1 MKSGSL
7 IQKIYASSWFLAA
20 IPAILLSAS
29 LFLLNI
35 SLNVLS
41 AFIFFTVSYLI
52 LFIFS
57 IALRRLSRR
66 DCRTEV
72 NREIINLN
80 LKSIQLQGLKAQLDP
95 HFIFNIL
102 NTVASLIYLDDREKA
117 YDYMIK
123 FTQLLRGI
131 FNDSEDIYRS
141 LGDEL
146 ELVNTYLEL
155 EKLRFGEK
163 LKYNVRVGE
172 NVTRKEQVPKF
183 VIQTFAEN
191 SVNYGILPLTGQG
204 VLNIIIMRENG
215 FIKVTIDD
223 NGVKRSAAG
232 GLGRTAAQR
241 LDLTKEIFRIL
252 NQMNEKK
259 LEYKISDIYSDDK
272 TPAGTRVEVYV
283 PLIEII

>member
-1 MKSGSL
+1 MNSGSL
-7 IQKIYASSWFLAA
+7 IKHILRSSWFLAA
-20 IPAILLSAS
+20 VTAIAVTGS
-29 LFLLNI
+29 LFLLKI
-35 SLNVLS
+35 PVSSLS
-41 AFIFFTVSYLI
+41 AFIFFIVSFVLLLI
-52 LFIFS
+52 FTI
-57 IALRRLSRR
+57 ILSKISQR
-66 DCRTEV
+66 DCRIEV
-72 NREIINLN
+72 NREIIDLN
-80 LKSIQLQGLKAQLDP
+80 LKSIHLQGLKSQLDP

-163 LKYNVRVGE
+163 LIYNINIGE
-172 NVTRKEQVPKF
+172 NVTQKEQVPKF

-204 VLNIIIMRENG
+204 VLNITIKREADYL
-215 FIKVTIDD
+215 KLAIDD
-223 NGVKRSAAG
+223 NGVKRSLTG
-232 GLGRTAAQR
+232 GLGRTAAKR
-241 LDLTKEIFRIL
+241 LNLTNEIFRIL
-252 NQMNEKK
+252 NQMNEKQ
-259 LEYKISDIYSDDK
+259 LEYKISDIISDDK
-272 TPAGTRVEVYV
+272 TPAGTRVEVWV
-283 PLIEII
+283 PLKEII